1 MVYFSKFEK
10 NFVNNN
16 DQNYARNVKNL
27 SDVKVMKTMNITWL
41 RLWMIC
47 ILLLSII
54 ILLLNM
60 SD

>member
-10 NFVNNN
+10 NFVNDN

-47 ILLLSII
+47 VLLLSII

>member
-1 MVYFSKFEK
+1 MVYFSKFEN
-10 NFVNNN
+10 NFVNDN

-41 RLWMIC
+41 KLWMVTV
-47 ILLLSII
+47 LLLSII

>member
-1 MVYFSKFEK
+1 MVYFSKFEN
-10 NFVNNN
+10 NFVNDN
-16 DQNYARNVKNL
+16 DQTYARNVKNL

-41 RLWMIC
+41 KLWMVTV
-47 ILLLSII
+47 LLLSII